1 MSDQFTDF
9 DVAKRLGDTVQT
21 LHNTYAHWFKQRD
34 KSIIDFMDG
43 RTVDTQKNRGNRLAE
58 IKELKALLDDGILSK
73 QEFTQLKEEILGAK
87 R

>member
-43 RTVDTQKNRGNRLAE
+43 RVAE
-58 IKELKALLDDGILSK
+58 AQPAQRNKIAELKELKELLNDGILSA
-73 QEFTQLKEEILGAK
+73 QEFAELKKDILK